1 MAETVTVLT
10 PGISSVQDL
19 GRGSASQFGQATGG
33 AADQI
38 SAEIANALVGSRR
51 EAPLLELTALDF
63 SASASTDLLIAV
75 TGAPATVTV
84 DGHRQPQ
91 WEPIVWRAGQR
102 LAVTGI
108 HDGLRVYVAVH
119 GELTADYLL
128 GSCAPD
134 QVLGFGRHL
143 TAGETLV
150 VDTDCPPIDH
160 PVFRLPLFRLLPD
173 RPSFGNVWTLD
184 VTDGPDIDDFGE
196 SAAALFGTEFVVG
209 DQSNHIGLRLAPVDQ
224 QPLPQR
230 TSTGEVLSRGVPIG
244 AVEVPA
250 GNELLV
256 LHRGR
261 GVTAGYPVLAV
272 VTTVSLSQLGQAR
285 PGHRVRFRN
294 CNVATAVAEHREQQH
309 RIALLRRRVENVF
322 ATLRIPLHT
331 SEARVPSHVGTTR
344 PASAPRRASILET
357 A

>member
-128 GSCAPD
+128 G
-134 QVLGFGRHL
+134 
-143 TAGETLV
+143 
-150 VDTDCPPIDH
+150 
-160 PVFRLPLFRLLPD
+160 
-173 RPSFGNVWTLD
+173 
-184 VTDGPDIDDFGE
+184 
-196 SAAALFGTEFVVG
+196 AALPTRSS
-209 DQSNHIGLRLAPVDQ
+209 DS
-224 QPLPQR
+224 
-230 TSTGEVLSRGVPIG
+230 
-244 AVEVPA
+244 AV
-250 GNELLV
+250 
-256 LHRGR
+256 
-261 GVTAGYPVLAV
+261 T
-272 VTTVSLSQLGQAR
+272 
-285 PGHRVRFRN
+285 
-294 CNVATAVAEHREQQH
+294 
-309 RIALLRRRVENVF
+309 
-322 ATLRIPLHT
+322 
-331 SEARVPSHVGTTR
+331 
-344 PASAPRRASILET
+344 
-357 A
+357 

>member
-143 TAGETLV
+143 TAGRRWSSTP
-150 VDTDCPPIDH
+150 TARRSTTRSSGYRCSGCCPT
-160 PVFRLPLFRLLPD
+160 D
-173 RPSFGNVWTLD
+173 RPSATCG
-184 VTDGPDIDDFGE
+184 
-196 SAAALFGTEFVVG
+196 
-209 DQSNHIGLRLAPVDQ
+209 R
-224 QPLPQR
+224 
-230 TSTGEVLSRGVPIG
+230 ST
-244 AVEVPA
+244 
-250 GNELLV
+250 
-256 LHRGR
+256 
-261 GVTAGYPVLAV
+261 
-272 VTTVSLSQLGQAR
+272 
-285 PGHRVRFRN
+285 
-294 CNVATAVAEHREQQH
+294 
-309 RIALLRRRVENVF
+309 
-322 ATLRIPLHT
+322 
-331 SEARVPSHVGTTR
+331 
-344 PASAPRRASILET
+344 
-357 A
+357 